1 MASFS
6 SIALQL
12 VSTKNDKLL
21 APPNLKQSNLPV
33 NVRISLL
40 SLKNEHFK
48 LVFGVGHVDHA
59 RVLVPLTHRGLLVQA
74 LIGVKDLLTFETH
87 IVWAVLLLFVI

>member
-1 MASFS
+1 MVEQVLHVDLNEVASFS

-21 APPNLKQSNLPV
+21 APPYLKQSNLPV
-33 NVRISLL
+33 DISISLL

-48 LVFGVGHVDHA
+48 LVLGVGHVDHA
-59 RVLVPLTHRGLLVQA
+59 SVLVPLTH
-74 LIGVKDLLTFETH
+74 H
-87 IVWAVLLLFVI
+87 